1 MHLPDLNL
9 ADAVDFLRV
18 IRLSFRVN
26 VPSGYDL
33 LSSVHS
39 WIYPDIQPVPER
51 TGDGYFGRAYT
62 LNNQHVA
69 LIIRQT
75 NPGESLRV
83 NHSESDIAR
92 RDLKVLVK
100 RTLGL
105 EIKIDD
111 ALSQMSED
119 PIIAHLVPRVA
130 GIRPYMSPTSFEA
143 LIKTIIQ
150 QQISYRAANTFT
162 KRMILGLTKPVS
174 FKNQYWYFFPD
185 ARTISQTGLDGLR
198 EFGFGYKTEYIHGT
212 ASLVGMGK
220 LDIDSFI
227 GVPYDEVLAAL
238 KPIRGIGEWTVRVLS
253 LAGLGNFTVFAY
265 GDLVIQKILGNLYKQ
280 NQRMTTKQ
288 VREHAQIWG
297 DSSTMVLYLLMSAEV
312 LGLINTQDG
321 LKTHKRPVGEEPE

>member
-1 MHLPDLNL
+1 MLDFIL
-9 ADAVDFLRV
+9 AYVIAFLRV
-18 IRLSFRVN
+18 ISLSFRIN

-51 TGDGYFGRAYT
+51 TGDGYFGRVYS
-62 LNNQHVA
+62 LDNQQVA

-83 NHSESDIAR
+83 NHSESDIGR
-92 RDLKVLVK
+92 RALKALVK

-111 ALSQMSED
+111 ALSQMSVD

-130 GIRPYMSPTSFEA
+130 GIRPYMSPTPFEA

-150 QQISYRAANTFT
+150 QQISYKAANTFT
-162 KRMILGLTKPVS
+162 KRMVLGLTNPVS
-174 FKNQYWYFFPD
+174 FKDQSWYYFPD
-185 ARTISQTGLDGLR
+185 ARTISKTGLDGLR
-198 EFGFGYKTEYIHGT
+198 EFGFGYKTEYIHGA
-212 ASLVGMGK
+212 ASLVAEGE

-227 GVPYDEVLAAL
+227 GVPYEEVLAAL

-265 GDLVIQKILGNLYKQ
+265 GDLVIQKILGNLYNQ
-280 NQRMTTKQ
+280 GQRMTTRQ
-288 VREHAQIWG
+288 VREHAQTWG
-297 DSSTMVLYLLMSAEV
+297 DSSIMVLYLLMSAEV
-312 LGLINTQDG
+312 LGLINM
-321 LKTHKRPVGEEPE
+321 